1 MIDIWEGGIEEGK
14 GVVLWREKENVKCVT
29 WYLHLR
35 IMLVLEGIRVGLRFS
50 KSWSSLRVCMCFN
63 VSDAPSLNS
72 SVMQEGSKAIAF
84 PNGIFMARWRKAATH
99 WITPRT
105 FQWQTVNASFRE
117 HVCHAAEQAAS
128 TGGGTAPQDAQK
140 LAGLLWHL
148 WIFIG
153 PQNPNWCMRN
163 YYKLGVQDTA
173 TELPGCELGPRQAI
187 EGWAL

>member
-29 WYLHLR
+29 CYLHLR

-84 PNGIFMARWRKAATH
+84 PNGIFMAR
-99 WITPRT
+99 
-105 FQWQTVNASFRE
+105 
-117 HVCHAAEQAAS
+117 
-128 TGGGTAPQDAQK
+128 
-140 LAGLLWHL
+140 
-148 WIFIG
+148 
-153 PQNPNWCMRN
+153 
-163 YYKLGVQDTA
+163 
-173 TELPGCELGPRQAI
+173 
-187 EGWAL
+187 